1 MERMRLQKYLARCGI
16 CSRRRAE
23 EHIAAGRVRVDG
35 RVVTTMGVIVG
46 RENRVSFNGREIH
59 PEEEFEYY
67 LLNKPAGWV
76 TTLRDP
82 QGRPTVTSLLSGVTT
97 RIFPVG
103 RLDIDTEGALIL
115 TNDGT
120 LAQRI
125 QHPSQHTSKS
135 YQALVKGHPS
145 PATLRRLQRGVEI
158 DGRRT
163 APARARL
170 LEKNDHSALIEL
182 ILHEGR
188 KRQVK
193 KMCAATGHPV
203 LHLKRTAY
211 GRLGLGDL
219 KKGEWKRL
227 APSELEKIFLHPAK
241 PGKSPARHN
250 TR

>member
-103 RLDIDTEGALIL
+103 RLTPGEKDVRRHRPPGTSPEE
-115 TNDGT
+115 DG
-120 LAQRI
+120 
-125 QHPSQHTSKS
+125 
-135 YQALVKGHPS
+135 
-145 PATLRRLQRGVEI
+145 LRTARPRRFKKRGVEK
-158 DGRRT
+158 T
-163 APARARL
+163 CPLRARKDFSPPGKAGQVACTPQHQMKISTDGTCTPL
-170 LEKNDHSALIEL
+170 LCL
-182 ILHEGR
+182 ILG
-188 KRQVK
+188 
-193 KMCAATGHPV
+193 
-203 LHLKRTAY
+203 
-211 GRLGLGDL
+211 
-219 KKGEWKRL
+219 
-227 APSELEKIFLHPAK
+227 
-241 PGKSPARHN
+241 
-250 TR
+250 